1 MKKNIFIIFCLQFI
15 LAACFSQNTAKNRYI
30 LKQKWTLE
38 EVKNMVKKYNL
49 QDSVTMTN
57 NNALMCFDKSEIE
70 FWCQNRLAG
79 IKERTIRERYF
90 RDTEKV
96 KSYADYFRL
105 LDNHPS
111 IKQIIIQGN
120 GGEDGFQ
127 KYKARVLK
135 SDWRI
140 YRNEKGELAFRP
152 AKYPISEEEKHLGK
166 RVDTLLKQ

>member
-1 MKKNIFIIFCLQFI
+1 MKKIIFTTFCLQFI
-15 LAACFSQNTAKNRYI
+15 LAVCFSQNTTKTRHV
-30 LKQKWTLE
+30 LTQKWTLE

-49 QDSVTMTN
+49 QDSVTTTN
-57 NNALMCFDKSEIE
+57 NNALMFFDKNEIE
-70 FWCQNRLAG
+70 FWCQNRLTG
-79 IKERTIRERYF
+79 IRERTIRERYF
-90 RDTEKV
+90 KDTEKV
-96 KSYADYFRL
+96 KSRVDYFKL

-111 IKQIIIQGN
+111 IKQIIVEGH

-152 AKYPISEEEKHLGK
+152 AKYPISEEEQHLGK